1 MINLALLGTRLLTG
15 ALLVGAAL
23 QKTISPGDAGGLQ
36 VGAGLPF
43 MLVWPALFYNAL
55 AGLALWLGVAVRPV
69 AVSAAAYCA
78 FASFFNLNFFLTAGY
93 PWQMIIFVKN
103 WAIAGGWLAL
113 AVAGSGAWAL
123 RADKP

>member
-1 MINLALLGTRLLTG
+1 M
-15 ALLVGAAL
+15 
-23 QKTISPGDAGGLQ
+23 
-36 VGAGLPF
+36 
-43 MLVWPALFYNAL
+43 
-55 AGLALWLGVAVRPV
+55 RPV